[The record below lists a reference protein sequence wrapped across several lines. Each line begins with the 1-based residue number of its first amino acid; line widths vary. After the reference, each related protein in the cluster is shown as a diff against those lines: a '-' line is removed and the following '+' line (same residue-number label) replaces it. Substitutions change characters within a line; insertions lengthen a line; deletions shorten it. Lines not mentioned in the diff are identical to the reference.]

1 MRTVFCKKYQRE
13 MEGLD
18 HPPFP
23 SAAGQKIF
31 ETVSK
36 AAWFEWIKLQTMLIN
51 EGQLNSLDPNT
62 RSMLKEER
70 EKFLSNA
77 DDVVSVAGYV
87 PIEK

>member
-1 MRTVFCKKYQRE
+1 

-36 AAWFEWIKLQTMLIN
+36 AAWVEWIKLQTMLIN

-62 RSMLKEER
+62 RVMLKEER

-77 DDVVSVAGYV
+77 DDVAQASGYV
-87 PIEK
+87 PIETDD

>member
-1 MRTVFCKKYQRE
+1 

-18 HPPFP
+18 QPPFP

-77 DDVVSVAGYV
+77 DDVASVAGYV

>member
-1 MRTVFCKKYQRE
+1 

-18 HPPFP
+18 APPIP

-36 AAWFEWIKLQTMLIN
+36 AAWVEWIKLQTMLIN

-62 RSMLKEER
+62 RAMLKDER

-77 DDVVSVAGYV
+77 EDVAQAAGYV
-87 PIEK
+87 PIKDDD

>member
-1 MRTVFCKKYQRE
+1 
-13 MEGLD
+13 MEGLEQ
-18 HPPFP
+18 PPFP

-36 AAWFEWIKLQTMLIN
+36 AAWLEWIKLQTMLIN

-62 RSMLKEER
+62 RAMLKEER

-77 DDVVSVAGYV
+77 NDVATAAGYV
-87 PIEK
+87 PIKDENT

>member
-1 MRTVFCKKYQRE
+1 MRTIFCRKYQQE

-18 HPPFP
+18 HPPIP

-36 AAWFEWIKLQTMLIN
+36 AAWLEWIKLQTMLIN
-51 EGQLNSLDPNT
+51 EGQLNSLDPNN
-62 RSMLKEER
+62 RAFLKEER

-77 DDVVSVAGYV
+77 EDVASAAGYV